1 MFKHTLAAILVATL
15 SSAAFAGGEAAP
27 QKSGHYM
34 GIKWESQD
42 GKSGGVDANTYGLTL
57 GKKLSDNLSAEI
69 YTRIKDADNTTNNTR
84 LEGAVIGTMPL
95 AGTLSAYARVGV
107 GEKFVSGDNYSYWTA
122 EPGLKLGL
130 TDDLSVKAGV
140 RWRDSFQTNH
150 NQWDRTYKLGVGYK
164 LTANTAVG
172 VDYKV
177 KRGDSEY
184 DAVGVGYKV
193 SF

>member
-1 MFKHTLAAILVATL
+1 MFKTSAIAILLALVSTVSIAQET
-15 SSAAFAGGEAAP
+15 
-27 QKSGHYM
+27 KSTGHYM

-69 YTRIKDADNTTNNTR
+69 YTRIKDADNTTNDTR

-95 AGTLSAYARVGV
+95 AGTLSAYARVGA
-107 GEKFVSGDNYSYWTA
+107 GEKFVSGDNYGYWTA
-122 EPGLKLGL
+122 EPGIKLGL
-130 TDDLSVKAGV
+130 TDSLSVKTGV
-140 RWRDSFQTNH
+140 RFRDSFNRDH
-150 NQWDRTYKLGVGYK
+150 NQSDRTYRVGLDYK
-164 LTANTAVG
+164 LTSNTSIDAT
-172 VDYKV
+172 YRM
-177 KRGDSEY
+177 KRGDGEY